1 VRAGR
6 EALLLAQV
14 ASAAARWLQFQENA
28 VTMEH
33 GL

>member
-6 EALLLAQV
+6 EALLPVQV

-28 VTMEH
+28 ATMEH
-33 GL
+33 VL